1 MLTALNVLE
10 QRIGEGS
17 LGTFLQQIGDRHA
30 AKPEEPVTSFIFR
43 AAESDDDAKVVIE
56 SGVLALG
63 TDP

>member
-1 MLTALNVLE
+1 MPSALDLLE

-17 LGTFLQQIGDRHA
+17 LGAFLQQIGDRHA
-30 AKPEEPVTSFIFR
+30 AKPEEPVKSFIFR